1 MDLFERLAHVGEAV
15 MAVRESVLQN
25 LSRERTELVQH
36 AIETTFADGMTA
48 DCGGGH
54 RRETDLV
61 EADVLGEMAEN
72 AMDVESL
79 RSQCHAGADRP
90 AAMLTEQLADLRSD
104 DVIAADAALEDAELV
119 LHLLGAIDRD
129 GHADLVLDE
138 PLDDLRPQQRRV
150 GRKAEVYLFA

>member
-15 MAVRESVLQN
+15 MAVRESVLQK

-79 RSQCHAGADRP
+79 RSQCP
-90 AAMLTEQLADLRSD
+90 AAPVRPPPLLPCPLP
-104 DVIAADAALEDAELV
+104 
-119 LHLLGAIDRD
+119 HLLLHI
-129 GHADLVLDE
+129 
-138 PLDDLRPQQRRV
+138 
-150 GRKAEVYLFA
+150 